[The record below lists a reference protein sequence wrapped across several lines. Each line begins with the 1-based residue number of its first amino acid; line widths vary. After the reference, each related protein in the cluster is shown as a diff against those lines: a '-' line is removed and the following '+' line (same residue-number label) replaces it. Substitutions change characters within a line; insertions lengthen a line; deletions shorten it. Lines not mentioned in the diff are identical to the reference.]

1 MSHPGILER
10 FLHYVSMDTQSSD
23 QSDSFPSTA
32 KQVNLA
38 NRLKQELEEL
48 GLTDVVVNQWGYLL
62 ASLETNLSKK
72 VPTIALLAHLDT
84 SPDVSGANVKPLIHR
99 AYDGRDIV
107 LSKKAGVVLKV
118 SENPYLKEQ
127 IGKTLITSDGTTL
140 LGADDKAGI
149 AAIMDAVTF
158 LQANPHHP
166 RPNLRIIFTPDE
178 ETGRGVEHLSME
190 EVKADYGYTVD
201 GERLGEIEDETF
213 CADSVELRLKGI
225 NVHPGMAK
233 NKLVNAVKVAAAVIA
248 ELPGNAQSP
257 ETTEKRQGYLHPH
270 QVSGN
275 VEEVLIKFLIR
286 DFTVPGLATK
296 ENLLRRITK
305 RVMSRFPRAEYD
317 FKIIESYRNMKVV
330 LDKHPEVMSKAK
342 QAITLSGIKPKR
354 ASIRGGTDGAR
365 LCFMGLPTPNLF
377 SGGNNFHSKLE
388 WVALEDMQKAS
399 LVLVNL
405 LKLWAEQ

>member
-158 LQANPHHP
+158 LQANPRHP